1 MVASCVGPVK
11 LTLGTSLCQLGE
23 QHVAC
28 LSLSPEI
35 LCHCVCRRCDE
46 ITHIKI
52 QNSGDYYDLYGG
64 EKFATLGELVSFY
77 MENPGSLR
85 ERNGALIE
93 LKSPLNCDEVT
104 AERLLLHLASSA
116 TMGSCCRRCCVCFS
130 VQVVSQFSDR

>member
-1 MVASCVGPVK
+1 MTTPIAKMSNIC
-11 LTLGTSLCQLGE
+11 T
-23 QHVAC
+23 
-28 LSLSPEI
+28 
-35 LCHCVCRRCDE
+35 CRHRRDNE

-93 LKSPLNCDEVT
+93 LKVPFNSEEVT
-104 AERLLLHLASSA
+104 AERSIAVLI
-116 TMGSCCRRCCVCFS
+116 C
-130 VQVVSQFSDR
+130 